1 MVVKFDA
8 NDIEHWK
15 RVAERYRRQ
24 RDSAVK
30 EINRLNRQL
39 LLQTGKAQDGND
51 YLREIQQ
58 SQARAPLTKKLFYW
72 LGAWR

>member
-1 MVVKFDA
+1 MKYDT

-15 RVAERYRRQ
+15 RLAARYRKQ
-24 RDSAVK
+24 RDAAVK

-58 SQARAPLTKKLFYW
+58 SQTRAPLTKKIAYW